1 MFGYGKNTKNE
12 STNNRE
18 FNKGK
23 AEVAC
28 PYNTRKKSKRN
39 RYIILSLIVI
49 MAIVWGGV
57 MYTLLSPDLGFLTSG
72 NETAKP
78 VQLIKENE
86 ELRQKIN
93 DLQIRNEELKEEVLE
108 LEEEISAF
116 RSYYKDE
123 LFAYKNLVNVRDID
137 PTIIVEL
144 RYATESNFT
153 EQILYP
159 FELCLLRKS
168 TAKKLAAVQ
177 AEVREDGYRLKIWD
191 AYRPLGVQEKLWEV
205 VSDPVYVA
213 NPAQGSNHNRG
224 AAVDVTL
231 VDKDGKELV
240 MPTGFDG
247 FSEQASRNY
256 SNIPEEAE
264 KNMNYL
270 TEAMI
275 RNGFTPIQSE
285 WWHYN
290 DENIQD
296 YDLLDV
302 SFEEFVEQYYSR
314 EP

>member
-1 MFGYGKNTKNE
+1 MSGDNKNNKNV
-12 STNNRE
+12 STNYRE
-18 FNKGK
+18 FNNGE
-23 AEVAC
+23 AEEAC
-28 PYNTRKKSKRN
+28 LYNSRKKSKRN
-39 RYIILSLIVI
+39 RYIILSLVVV
-49 MAIVWGGV
+49 MALVWGGV
-57 MYTLLSPDLGFLTSG
+57 IYTISPDLEFFTSE

-78 VQLIKENE
+78 VNLIKENE
-86 ELRQKIN
+86 EMQQIIN
-93 DLQIRNEELKEEVLE
+93 ELQTRNKELKEEIAVLE
-108 LEEEISAF
+108 EKLSAA
-116 RSYYKDE
+116 SLPDEDE
-123 LFAYKNLVNVRDID
+123 LFIFNDLVKVRDID
-137 PTIIVEL
+137 PTILVEL
-144 RYATESNFT
+144 RYATENNFT

-168 TAKKLAAVQ
+168 TAEKLAAVQ

-213 NPAQGSNHNRG
+213 NPALGSNHNRG

-231 VDKDGKELV
+231 VNKDGEELV
-240 MPTGFDG
+240 MPTGFDD

-256 SNIPEEAE
+256 SNIPDEAE

-270 TEAMI
+270 AEVMI

-290 DENIQD
+290 DEDIQD
-296 YDLLDV
+296 YELLDV
-302 SFEEFVEQYYSR
+302 SFEEFIEQYFSR